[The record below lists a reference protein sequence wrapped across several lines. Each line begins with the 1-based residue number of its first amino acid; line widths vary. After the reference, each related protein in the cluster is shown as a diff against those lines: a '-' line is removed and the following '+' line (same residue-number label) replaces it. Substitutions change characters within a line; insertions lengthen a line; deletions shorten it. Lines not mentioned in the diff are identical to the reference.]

1 MSGYLTRKVW
11 LSNMQ
16 TIKHKDMKIFTKE
29 IITNAIAAFIIFS
42 IFEIIYDL
50 LTGVTLAEMMSVKYI
65 VIKLICTILFAIVFV
80 AVFKLLNLPLD
91 PSKKGKQ

>member
-1 MSGYLTRKVW
+1 
-11 LSNMQ
+11 
-16 TIKHKDMKIFTKE
+16 MKIFTKK
-29 IITNAIAAFIIFS
+29 IITNAIAAFIIYS
-42 IFEIIYDL
+42 ILEIIYDL

-91 PSKKGKQ
+91 PSKKEKQ

>member
-1 MSGYLTRKVW
+1 
-11 LSNMQ
+11 
-16 TIKHKDMKIFTKE
+16 MKIFTKK
-29 IITNAIAAFIIFS
+29 IITNVISAFIIYS

>member
-1 MSGYLTRKVW
+1 MCCHSRTC
-11 LSNMQ
+11 SNRNNQ
-16 TIKHKDMKIFTKE
+16 IISNCYENFYKKI
-29 IITNAIAAFIIFS
+29 IANAISAFIIYS

>member
-1 MSGYLTRKVW
+1 
-11 LSNMQ
+11 MQ
-16 TIKHKDMKIFTKE
+16 TLTICEKYVKNKDMKIFTKQ

>member
-1 MSGYLTRKVW
+1 MK
-11 LSNMQ
+11 
-16 TIKHKDMKIFTKE
+16 KIFTKE
-29 IITNAIAAFIIFS
+29 IISNVIAAFIIYS

-91 PSKKGKQ
+91 PRKKGKQ

>member
-1 MSGYLTRKVW
+1 
-11 LSNMQ
+11 
-16 TIKHKDMKIFTKE
+16 MKIFTKQ
-29 IITNAIAAFIIFS
+29 IITNAIAAFIIYS

>member
-1 MSGYLTRKVW
+1 MKV
-11 LSNMQ
+11 
-16 TIKHKDMKIFTKE
+16 FTKE
-29 IITNAIAAFIIFS
+29 SAAFITIAF
-42 IFEIIYDL
+42 IVWTILEIVYDL
-50 LTGVTLAEMMSVKYI
+50 ITGVTLAEMMSVKYI

>member
-1 MSGYLTRKVW
+1 
-11 LSNMQ
+11 
-16 TIKHKDMKIFTKE
+16 MKIFTKK
-29 IITNAIAAFIIFS
+29 IITNVISAFIIYS

-50 LTGVTLAEMMSVKYI
+50 LTGVTLSEMMSVKYI

-91 PSKKGKQ
+91 PSKKGIQ

>member
-1 MSGYLTRKVW
+1 
-11 LSNMQ
+11 
-16 TIKHKDMKIFTKE
+16 MKIFTKK
-29 IITNAIAAFIIFS
+29 IITNVIAAFIIFS

>member
-1 MSGYLTRKVW
+1 
-11 LSNMQ
+11 
-16 TIKHKDMKIFTKE
+16 MKIFTKK
-29 IITNAIAAFIIFS
+29 IITNVISAFIIYS

-91 PSKKGKQ
+91 PSKKEKQ

>member
-1 MSGYLTRKVW
+1 MK
-11 LSNMQ
+11 
-16 TIKHKDMKIFTKE
+16 KIFTKE
-29 IITNAIAAFIIFS
+29 IISNVIAAFIIYS

-91 PSKKGKQ
+91 PSKKEKQ

>member
-1 MSGYLTRKVW
+1 
-11 LSNMQ
+11 
-16 TIKHKDMKIFTKE
+16 MKIFTKK
-29 IITNAIAAFIIFS
+29 IITNAIAAFIIYS
-42 IFEIIYDL
+42 ILEIIYDL

-65 VIKLICTILFAIVFV
+65 VIKLLCTILFAIVFV

>member
-1 MSGYLTRKVW
+1 MK
-11 LSNMQ
+11 
-16 TIKHKDMKIFTKE
+16 KIFTKE
-29 IITNAIAAFIIFS
+29 IISNVIAAFIIYS

>member
-1 MSGYLTRKVW
+1 
-11 LSNMQ
+11 MQ
-16 TIKHKDMKIFTKE
+16 TIKNKVMKIFTKQ
-29 IITNAIAAFIIFS
+29 IITNAIAAFIIYS

>member
-1 MSGYLTRKVW
+1 
-11 LSNMQ
+11 
-16 TIKHKDMKIFTKE
+16 MKIFTKK
-29 IITNAIAAFIIFS
+29 IIANAISAFIIYS

-65 VIKLICTILFAIVFV
+65 VIKLICTILFAIVLV

>member
-1 MSGYLTRKVW
+1 
-11 LSNMQ
+11 
-16 TIKHKDMKIFTKE
+16 MKIFTKK
-29 IITNAIAAFIIFS
+29 IITNVISAFIIYS

-65 VIKLICTILFAIVFV
+65 VIKLLCTILFAIVFV

-91 PSKKGKQ
+91 PSKKEKQ

>member
-1 MSGYLTRKVW
+1 
-11 LSNMQ
+11 
-16 TIKHKDMKIFTKE
+16 MKIFTKK
-29 IITNAIAAFIIFS
+29 IITNAISAFIIYS

-65 VIKLICTILFAIVFV
+65 VIKLICTILFAIVFI

>member
-1 MSGYLTRKVW
+1 
-11 LSNMQ
+11 
-16 TIKHKDMKIFTKE
+16 MKIFTKE
-29 IITNAIAAFIIFS
+29 IISNVIAAFIIYS

>member
-1 MSGYLTRKVW
+1 
-11 LSNMQ
+11 
-16 TIKHKDMKIFTKE
+16 MKIFTKK
-29 IITNAIAAFIIFS
+29 IITNAIAAFIIYS
-42 IFEIIYDL
+42 ILEIIYDL

>member
-1 MSGYLTRKVW
+1 
-11 LSNMQ
+11 
-16 TIKHKDMKIFTKE
+16 MKIFTKK
-29 IITNAIAAFIIFS
+29 IITNAIAAFIIYS

-91 PSKKGKQ
+91 PSKKEKQ